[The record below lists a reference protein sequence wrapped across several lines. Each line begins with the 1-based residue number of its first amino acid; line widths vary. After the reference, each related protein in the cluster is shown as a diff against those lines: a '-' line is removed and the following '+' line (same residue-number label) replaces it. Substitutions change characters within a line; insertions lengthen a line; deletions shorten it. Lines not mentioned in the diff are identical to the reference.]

1 VRTQGVA
8 KTWFVVWSLLV
19 ALLGFTPGLA
29 IDSCPDAWISMK
41 ISTRL
46 VAKMG
51 AAGVRINPD
60 TEVCVVTLRGCV
72 KTGEQR
78 QKAIATAGRV
88 KKVTMV
94 IDELKACEED

>member
-1 VRTQGVA
+1 M
-8 KTWFVVWSLLV
+8 
-19 ALLGFTPGLA
+19 
-29 IDSCPDAWISMK
+29 PDAWISTK
-41 ISTRL
+41 ISTQL
-46 VAKMG
+46 VATMG
-51 AAGVRINPD
+51 LPGTRINPD
-60 TEVCVVTLRGCV
+60 TELCVVTLRGCV